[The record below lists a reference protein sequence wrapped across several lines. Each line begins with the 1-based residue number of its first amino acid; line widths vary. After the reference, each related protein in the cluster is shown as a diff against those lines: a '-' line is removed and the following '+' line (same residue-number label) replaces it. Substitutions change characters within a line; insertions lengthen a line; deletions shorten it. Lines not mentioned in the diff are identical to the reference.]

1 MASALRATA
10 WIVSGLAAFLLL
22 GQPVSVDTQ
31 LALSLS
37 VIVVMAVVWKFGPG
51 LLYRQLFVGLGSFVV
66 QCRKPADLVLKLR
79 RRRFAQQPPTQR
91 PELPRRRTRASACRR
106 SPLTRDVDKRL
117 TRSPERLLEKWRMRS
132 ALHITFNMTQLAF
145 AR

>member
-66 QCRKPADLVLKLR
+66 IRYLYW
-79 RRRFAQQPPTQR
+79 
-91 PELPRRRTRASACRR
+91 
-106 SPLTRDVDKRL
+106 RL
-117 TRSPERLLEKWRMRS
+117 SLI
-132 ALHITFNMTQLAF
+132 HI
-145 AR
+145 